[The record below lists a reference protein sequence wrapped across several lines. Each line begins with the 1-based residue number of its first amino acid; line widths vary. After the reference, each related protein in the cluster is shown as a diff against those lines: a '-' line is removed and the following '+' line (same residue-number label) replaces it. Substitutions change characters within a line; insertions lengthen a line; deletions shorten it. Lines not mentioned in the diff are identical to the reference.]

1 MRTFLLLISIS
12 TVFMVHSLKGQ
23 STTSGF
29 EILVTPPTAAAQSL
43 NDAVTA
49 VPMGASSAYVNPA
62 LLILDR
68 NSAID
73 VAYTDWVF
81 DAHHFFGGANF
92 IKGKR
97 AISVSVFSSVNDN
110 FIQRDTPG
118 PANGSFAIT
127 YLSLSGALA
136 YDLGIFSVGV
146 TGQYLF
152 EEIYLSQASGYAF
165 NVGIARTFLDNRLT
179 LASSL
184 LNIGEMDEL
193 NVRATELPQTFRV
206 GMQAELFTFTHPK
219 NPDLP
224 VTISFSGDYI
234 VPLKKSQN
242 LGTNFTDPE
251 SYIASGLQLLIANT
265 VELSAGYQTGSSV
278 RPVSFGAGILTN
290 ELDFHYALVP
300 FNTGWGTVHSI
311 GIQYNF

>member
-1 MRTFLLLISIS
+1 MRTFLLLLSS
-12 TVFMVHSLKGQ
+12 VFIVQSLHAQ

-43 NDAVTA
+43 NYAVTA
-49 VPMGASSAYVNPA
+49 VPLGASSSYVNPA
-62 LLILDR
+62 LLILDH
-68 NSAID
+68 NSSID

-81 DAHHFFGGANF
+81 DANHFFGGANF

-97 AISVSVFSSVNDN
+97 ALSVSVFSSVNDD

-118 PANGSFAIT
+118 SANGSFAIT
-127 YLSLSGALA
+127 YLSLSGAFA

-146 TGQYLF
+146 TGQFLF

-165 NVGIARTFLDNRLT
+165 NFGIARKFFDERLT

-184 LNIGEMDEL
+184 LNTGEMTEL

-206 GMQAELFTFTHPK
+206 GMQAELFTFSHPK

-224 VTISFSGDYI
+224 ITMSLSGDYI
-234 VPLKKSQN
+234 VPLNRSEN
-242 LGTNFTDPE
+242 LGTNFTYRE
-251 SYIASGLQLLIANT
+251 NYIASGLQLLIAET
-265 VELSAGYQTGSSV
+265 VELSAGYQTGNSV
-278 RPVSFGAGILTN
+278 RPVSFGAGVLTE
-290 ELDFHYALVP
+290 ELGFHYAIVP